1 MDQVE
6 ESWKIE
12 DSSVSVVDLE
22 KSTDY
27 LHPHADNRLAM
38 ARKETCFLSTVLN
51 FEAHV
56 FDQVDMMI

>member
-22 KSTDY
+22 KSFDY

-38 ARKETCFLSTVLN
+38 ARKETCFLSTVLKL
-51 FEAHV
+51 EEHAL
-56 FDQVDMMI
+56 DLPRWT